1 MSAMLRTAL
10 GKVEGGE
17 TFSPGP
23 QWAIDFA
30 ENAREKIQVTTIAP
44 N

>member
-1 MSAMLRTAL
+1 MSAVLRTAWR
-10 GKVEGGE
+10 KAEGGE

-30 ENAREKIQVTTIAP
+30 ENAREKSRVTTIAP